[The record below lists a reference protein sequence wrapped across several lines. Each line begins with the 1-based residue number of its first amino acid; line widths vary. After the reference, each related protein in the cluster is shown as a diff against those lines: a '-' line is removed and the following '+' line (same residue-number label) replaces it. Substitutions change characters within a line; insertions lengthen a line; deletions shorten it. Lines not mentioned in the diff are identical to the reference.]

1 MKHYIKAI
9 LCTFAALFL
18 VGLSLLNA
26 PQSNAANSYLPHW
39 EHIPDGEPR
48 LFEDPD
54 NPGKYRVY
62 IYGSHDTRKDKYC
75 GYDLVTWSA
84 PVENLNDWRYEG
96 IIFESIVNG
105 EPDVLFAPDVVE
117 QKDENGKKTY
127 YLYPN
132 NQSSG
137 RGGMI
142 AKSDSPKG
150 PFEVCNWK
158 DENKTKADGVLGFDP
173 AVFIDDDGRVYGYWG
188 FQSSNMAELDP
199 DTMCTVKSGCEILRE
214 SDTGIDGSEGDNFR
228 FFEASS
234 LRKVKDKYVFVY
246 SRNTKDGEFGL
257 GASNSTLA
265 YAYADTPLG
274 PWTYGGT
281 LIDARARETDENGK
295 AICALQ
301 SWGNTHGSILEVN
314 GQWYVFYHR
323 CINNSM
329 YSRQATVEAI
339 DVNVTEDGK
348 VEIKEAEVT
357 SQGFEIDGLNPY
369 KMQTAG
375 SACFLT
381 GGPQIEAHYDES
393 NPGSNVINI
402 RNGSIVGFK
411 YLNFDAGKGSRDKNK
426 MAVQFLPKG
435 KNGTIDIM
443 IDRPWEQDGGTK
455 IGTIEISADDDKDG
469 VVKTAEIDNLSEMK
483 GKHALYFVFKG
494 GSGNLCDL
502 KAFQFG
508 EDTVTDED
516 EGQDYVKPEETI
528 PPTPTSDPNANTSA
542 PGSST
547 APASPS
553 PAAVNTTAPSTAP
566 NKTALLK
573 GKSFTIGSLVYK
585 ITKADLSV
593 KGTVTVTGAK
603 KKTAKSIQIPDSISI
618 SGTKFKVTAID
629 KAAFKGY
636 KKLKNIKIKATGLKK
651 IGKQAFKGIY
661 TKAKFT
667 VPKKQLSK
675 YKKMLK
681 KAQGVTKS
689 MKIK

>member
-1 MKHYIKAI
+1 
-9 LCTFAALFL
+9 
-18 VGLSLLNA
+18 
-26 PQSNAANSYLPHW
+26 
-39 EHIPDGEPR
+39 
-48 LFEDPD
+48 
-54 NPGKYRVY
+54 
-62 IYGSHDTRKDKYC
+62 
-75 GYDLVTWSA
+75 
-84 PVENLNDWRYEG
+84 
-96 IIFESIVNG
+96 
-105 EPDVLFAPDVVE
+105 
-117 QKDENGKKTY
+117 
-127 YLYPN
+127 
-132 NQSSG
+132 
-137 RGGMI
+137 
-142 AKSDSPKG
+142 
-150 PFEVCNWK
+150 
-158 DENKTKADGVLGFDP
+158 
-173 AVFIDDDGRVYGYWG
+173 
-188 FQSSNMAELDP
+188 
-199 DTMCTVKSGCEILRE
+199 
-214 SDTGIDGSEGDNFR
+214 
-228 FFEASS
+228 
-234 LRKVKDKYVFVY
+234 
-246 SRNTKDGEFGL
+246 
-257 GASNSTLA
+257 
-265 YAYADTPLG
+265 
-274 PWTYGGT
+274 
-281 LIDARARETDENGK
+281 
-295 AICALQ
+295 
-301 SWGNTHGSILEVN
+301 
-314 GQWYVFYHR
+314 
-323 CINNSM
+323 M

-585 ITKADLSV
+585 ITKADLSG

-603 KKTAKSIQIPDSISI
+603 KKTAKSI
-618 SGTKFKVTAID
+618 
-629 KAAFKGY
+629 
-636 KKLKNIKIKATGLKK
+636 L
-651 IGKQAFKGIY
+651 
-661 TKAKFT
+661 
-667 VPKKQLSK
+667 
-675 YKKMLK
+675 
-681 KAQGVTKS
+681 
-689 MKIK
+689 